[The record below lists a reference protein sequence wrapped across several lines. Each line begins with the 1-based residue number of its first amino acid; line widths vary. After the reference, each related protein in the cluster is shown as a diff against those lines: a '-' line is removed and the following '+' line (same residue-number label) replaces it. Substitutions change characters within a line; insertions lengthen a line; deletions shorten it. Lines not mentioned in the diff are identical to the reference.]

1 MKTSVEVAERR
12 ADGEFAGAGGEVRVT
27 ERRADGEFV
36 VAGEEVRVT
45 ERRADGG
52 FAGAT
57 CHKFSCLRCCCC
69 GNL

>member
-12 ADGEFAGAGGEVRVT
+12 ADGEFAGADGEVRVTELRADGEFAGAGGEVRVT
-27 ERRADGEFV
+27 EQSADGEI
-36 VAGEEVRVT
+36 
-45 ERRADGG
+45 
-52 FAGAT
+52 AGAT